1 MGGVST
7 GGGKGGKRNVDQEI
21 NMVPFIDLLMV
32 TISFLLITAVWS
44 AMARL
49 NVNAEVP
56 SKSNKT
62 PKEQTEP
69 SAILNVYAKEADQ
82 TFKLEFQKGTR
93 VETFAEV
100 KMTENE
106 GKYTE
111 LEDAVRRAFKVGK
124 AEWGLHDD
132 KFDLSWGDAEKKTHG
147 AAGLNLCILH
157 VDNALPYS
165 QIVKIIDAIYIV
177 DTKGVGTDTQGHQNE
192 PIYRYVCLLPKPLC
206 CGEPT
211 SPGAQTSKDGSC
223 KSAAALMPAFNV
235 SFSMQ

>member
-1 MGGVST
+1 MSAVSV

-56 SKSNKT
+56 SKSNET
-62 PKEQTEP
+62 RNKEPT
-69 SAILNVYAKEADQ
+69 AVLHVYVKDGDQ
-82 TFKLEFQKGTR
+82 SFKLEFQKGTR
-93 VETFAEV
+93 VETFADV
-100 KMTENE
+100 KMTETD
-106 GKYTE
+106 GKFVD
-111 LEDAVRRAFKVGK
+111 LEDAIRRAYKVGK
-124 AEWGLHDD
+124 VQWGLHYE
-132 KFDLSWGDAEKKTHG
+132 KFGGSGADTEKTTHG

-165 QIVKIIDAIYIV
+165 QIVKVLDAIYVV
-177 DTKGVGTDTQGHQNE
+177 DPKGAGIDTQGHPNE
-192 PIYRYVCLLPKPLC
+192 PIYRHVCLLPRPWC
-206 CGEPT
+206 CGEPA
-211 SPGAQTSKDGSC
+211 SPVSSQSKEGC
-223 KSAAALMPAFNV
+223 KTAAALMPAFNV